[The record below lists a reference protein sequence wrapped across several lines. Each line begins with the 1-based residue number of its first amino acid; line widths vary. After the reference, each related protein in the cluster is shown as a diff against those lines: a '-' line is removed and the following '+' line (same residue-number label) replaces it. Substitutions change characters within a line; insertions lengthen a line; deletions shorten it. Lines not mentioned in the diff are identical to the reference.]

1 MPPCD
6 TRLGILGVGIDIAQ
20 VDRLRSAYDRG
31 GESFLE
37 RVFTE
42 RELEYCRRF
51 PDPFPHLAAR
61 FAAKE
66 SVIKALG
73 IACDPLDIEIERD
86 EGRPRVVLHG
96 RAKAKAA
103 EMGVREL
110 HISLSHTGGVA
121 AAVALAVAR

>member
-1 MPPCD
+1 MSPCD
-6 TRLGILGVGIDIAQ
+6 TRLGILGVGIDITQ
-20 VDRLRSAYDRG
+20 VDRLRSAFNRG
-31 GESFLE
+31 GERFLA

-73 IACDPLDIEIERD
+73 IACDPLEIEIERAD
-86 EGRPRVVLHG
+86 GGPRVVLHG
-96 RAKAKAA
+96 RAKARAT
-103 EMGVREL
+103 EMGIWEV